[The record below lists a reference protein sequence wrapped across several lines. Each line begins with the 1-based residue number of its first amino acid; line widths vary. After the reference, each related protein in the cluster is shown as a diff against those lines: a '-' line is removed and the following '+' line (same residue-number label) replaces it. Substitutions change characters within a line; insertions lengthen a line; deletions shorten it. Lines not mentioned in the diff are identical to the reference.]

1 MFEDIKKAILK
12 APVLVNPDF
21 SKDFLIFSFASEHTI
36 AGVLLQKNHEGNE
49 QPIAFYSKTLRNAPL
64 KYDIMEKQAY
74 ALVQALKEF
83 RVYILHSHTI
93 AHVPT
98 SAVKDILT
106 QPDPKGKKGKWIVV
120 LLEYDLEIKSTKLIK
135 G

>member
-1 MFEDIKKAILK
+1 
-12 APVLVNPDF
+12 
-21 SKDFLIFSFASEHTI
+21 
-36 AGVLLQKNHEGNE
+36 
-49 QPIAFYSKTLRNAPL
+49 
-64 KYDIMEKQAY
+64 MEKQAY

-83 RVYILHSHTI
+83 RIYILHSHTI

-106 QPDPKGKKGKWIVV
+106 QPDPEGKRGKWIAV